1 MKVGVLRFQG
11 DVREHSSYFSACGAE
26 TCPVISPE
34 DLRGLDALVIPG
46 GESTT
51 IAKFVFETGFD
62 VALKDFVIRG
72 GAVFATC
79 AGLILLAKDIS
90 GNKVKGLGLLDVS
103 VERNAYGRQRESF
116 EAPVKLLFDPEI
128 EFNGVFIRAP
138 KITAVY
144 SNVEVLGELEGEP
157 VLVKEGRIL
166 AATFHPELT
175 DDLRIGKYFLENIV
189 GG

>member
-11 DVREHSSYFSACGAE
+11 DVREHLSYFSACGAE
-26 TCPVISPE
+26 TSPVVSAE
-34 DLRGLDALVIPG
+34 GLDRFDALVIPG

-51 IAKFVFETGFD
+51 IAKFVFETGFN
-62 VALKDFVIRG
+62 VALKDYIDRG

-79 AGLILLAKDIS
+79 AGLILLAKEIS
-90 GNKVKGLGLLDVS
+90 GNRIKGLGLLSVS
-103 VERNAYGRQRESF
+103 VERNAYGRQKESF
-116 EAPVKLLFDPEI
+116 EAPVKLLFDPEA

-144 SNVEVLGELEGEP
+144 GNAEVLGELAGEP
-157 VLVKEGRIL
+157 VLVREGKIL

-175 DDLRIGKYFLENIV
+175 DDLRIGRYFLEHIA